1 MAGYARRPL
10 ALLAGAVVLAGCGG
24 QESKP
29 ADRGDRP
36 ARLPAGWRTVG
47 NRDAGFTIGIPRH
60 WSKRT
65 RRSATLIR
73 SLDRL
78 VAATIGADR
87 GSQGK
92 STGPREYA
100 EATLKGLPD
109 FEGDV
114 SPRIR
119 RVRGSPYRSARVDGI
134 GTVGKTR
141 RPQRITVAA
150 FYRPGV
156 VTYTAVVFR
165 NAQAT
170 SGRDELAV
178 SRMLRTLR
186 AAAQRSGRSG

>member
-1 MAGYARRPL
+1 MPGFARRPL
-10 ALLAGAVVLAGCGG
+10 ALLAGAVILAGCGG

-29 ADRGDRP
+29 PDRGDRP

-47 NRDAGFTIGIPRH
+47 NSYVGFTIGIPRH
-60 WSKRT
+60 WSTRT

-73 SLDRL
+73 SLDQL
-78 VAATIGADR
+78 VAVTVGADR
-87 GSQGK
+87 GAQGK
-92 STGPREYA
+92 STPPREYA
-100 EATLKGLPD
+100 EDTLRGLPD

-119 RVRGSPYRSARVDGI
+119 RVRGSPYRSARVDGT
-134 GTVGKTR
+134 GSVGRTR
-141 RPQRITVAA
+141 RAQRITVAA

-186 AAAQRSGRSG
+186 AAVQRSGRSG